1 MAKIY
6 RKRGNKLNEVVTFD
20 SACTRQENQ
29 PLVYDA
35 TDGSVHTTTHIGC
48 LNADDVSVGN
58 LTVTGQAIIQEQV
71 TDTIDSNTLVL
82 RSNADAGLTGTEN
95 SGVIIHNYNGS
106 EDLYAV
112 TDNTGTFRVG
122 TAVSTT
128 TTYAYLRYNEVE
140 NKWYSTAPGVTPAVE
155 VTPVGSPT
163 SWDSVVTS
171 GDDVEYTNIV
181 FSVIDRTS
189 LEPLTTRDESTAME
203 ADYLTKWNDTEEK
216 IITTGTSCTHDL
228 CTNGNITVT
237 CNACIN
243 NNITVD
249 CNACICGTETVTGEI
264 HSCTCVTAPTA
275 CISDDLYVS
284 GDINNCCANSV
295 IHGYHGCFDG
305 NVTIAGSL
313 TADTLIIPS
322 ITSDCVKT
330 VENTANCTFY
340 PSFVQNNHVV
350 AGANELYT
358 DGNLQYNPASNTLC
372 TDTYVSDRGIVQSA
386 ISGVTAADLGLTAN
400 TSYSLSTIVSCLQA
414 CCGNKAVSYTFK
426 YENASNPN
434 VLEYGGAAYNLTFE
448 KLDNNDLSGTWSKS
462 RWLVT
467 GENGVSWTVV
477 GTTGATAGSITWT
490 VRGHVVDQVCVASV
504 NNNQD
509 FPIIF
514 STCQSTPSSFFKKTL
529 YNDSLNQLMYN
540 PSTNTLK
547 TCCINANTS
556 LSQGNLSYKY
566 SCLKCGNGDRTTLL
580 ILRDISRAVCC
591 SSCSTGII
599 GRVCSNRTP
608 TEEDSS
614 AIVEDIN
621 FYIKANYGAT
631 GSSAMD
637 IRYYGYG
644 EDNLRPVIITRNDN
658 KVYAAMCISGSSR
671 YLSFDTTGACSV
683 ICQVCLDAN
692 GVYKDSSGCTYA
704 ITRGGSLATLCVNA
718 SSSNVWTAD
727 QNTNYPIV
735 FSTYQTTPTIS
746 CKTLYNDSAN
756 NLMYN
761 PGTNTLT
768 TGTICA
774 TSFCGSFYSACTI
787 LCYTP
792 TSMSPVWFK
801 IGCISPTFALSTQ
814 YLDLFV
820 DGSGI
825 IDTISLDL
833 VTATSNKPLW
843 KITHPYGYSGTNRFT
858 CLCLTGETSS
868 WICPVTLWAQ
878 VTPYRAN
885 TSFNISVY
893 NRNITNAWTLAL
905 EKVSSPTGT
914 GLLDS
919 TLSINNTEISSTFSA
934 PSLSVYNTGNTS
946 SLFTIQ
952 GNTSADLSYGPTL
965 KFSSIDASQNA
976 CFIFTDYDSYLSGAS
991 VTLAGD
997 QGSTWFCSQ
1006 YVKSNTEVT
1015 CSLRLYHP
1023 AANTDWKTLACVSFG
1038 AECTG
1043 GDTHC
1048 PFLLAACPD
1057 ANGINIAFG
1066 QNAQTIIY
1074 AGETAASNL
1083 VNFMTQNGAGEKVV
1097 LASDS
1102 NAADI
1107 VVNLNGGLACAYK
1120 HCFTN
1125 TSIANYKWNTT
1136 SGAYQR
1142 NASFSSWNQNALS
1155 INIGPTDNAICGS
1168 YMFIAGITNTVKA
1181 NHTVVIGQN
1190 NTTGTP
1196 SSIPD
1201 NVFIIGN
1208 ENNASYC
1215 NCYRSNVA
1223 IIGACNFDCSHT
1235 SWTTTLGFCNI
1246 NYGTANVSIGY
1257 GHKTYNAAIAIG
1269 DNGATSKYNTT
1280 CDCGIRIGSSTVTSV
1295 TGTSSIA
1302 IGTNT
1307 GACETYS
1314 VAIGHNAKA
1323 NSVDAIVIGDN
1334 ACTSVNGYA
1343 AVVIGAEAC
1352 GLGAE
1357 AIAIG
1362 DNACSCENAV
1372 AIGVEAYSVENST
1385 AIGYSARSGGH
1396 GFLALGKCA
1405 NSYVCQNVSDIYF
1418 RFPFSTTIEIDDPLY
1433 GRHGH
1438 IKFVIP
1444 SCSQNRDITN
1454 FLNCLF
1460 VREINMGRCKCT
1472 WSASSCCYVPTL
1484 VAHLSGFY
1492 WDDGGSSNRYQRWA
1506 PGINGRGNINELIL
1520 LNTSSGAGSNLSV
1533 CDLIVNCGKNVC
1545 TTSWNWGTGT
1555 NIWTCGMVGT
1565 IEF

>member
-128 TTYAYLRYNEVE
+128 TTYPYLRYNETD
-140 NKWYSTAPGVTPAVE
+140 NKWYSTAPGVTPVVE

-189 LEPLTTRDESTAME
+189 LEPLTTRDESTDME
-203 ADYLTKWNDTEEK
+203 ADYLTKWNATDEK
-216 IITTGTSCTHDL
+216 VVTTGTSCTHDL
-228 CTNGNITVT
+228 CTNGNITIT

-249 CNACICGTETVTGEI
+249 CNACISGTETVTGEI

-295 IHGYHGCFDG
+295 IHGYHGYYDG

-358 DGNLQYNPASNTLC
+358 DGNLQYNPNTNILS
-372 TDTYVSDRGIVQSA
+372 TDTFCSDRGIVQSA

-467 GENGVSWTVV
+467 GENGVSWTVA

-490 VRGHVVDQVCVASV
+490 VREHVVDQVCVASAS
-504 NNNQD
+504 NNQD

-514 STCQSTPSSFFKKTL
+514 STCQSTPSSYFKKTL
-529 YNDSLNQLMYN
+529 YNDSANQLMYN

-547 TCCINANTS
+547 TCCVCACCD
-556 LSQGNLSYKY
+556 SYHA
-566 SCLKCGNGDRTTLL
+566 R
-580 ILRDISRAVCC
+580 IV
-591 SSCSTGII
+591 
-599 GRVCSNRTP
+599 TP
-608 TEEDSS
+608 
-614 AIVEDIN
+614 A
-621 FYIKANYGAT
+621 
-631 GSSAMD
+631 
-637 IRYYGYG
+637 
-644 EDNLRPVIITRNDN
+644 
-658 KVYAAMCISGSSR
+658 
-671 YLSFDTTGACSV
+671 
-683 ICQVCLDAN
+683 
-692 GVYKDSSGCTYA
+692 GCTCYA
-704 ITRGGSLATLCVNA
+704 KITLNPDSLGENTAHLTFDVYGTKFELGVREIA
-718 SSSNVWTAD
+718 SSSTGMSISYFTKTGDYGITCANVTTANSRD
-727 QNTNYPIV
+727 IVYIKYSGYRPINITSDIPIKSITKSSTVPSDVCSTHWCTPTYDNATQYVNVTSTNCDYPIL
-735 FSTYQTTPTIS
+735 FNSCQATPAAG

-761 PGTNTLT
+761 PSTNTLT
-768 TGTICA
+768 TANACININACVGNNFQVGAAVGC
-774 TSFCGSFYSACTI
+774 TSSVTGISG
-787 LCYTP
+787 
-792 TSMSPVWFK
+792 FK
-801 IGCISPTFALSTQ
+801 IYGQGGGMDIYSSAP
-814 YLDLFV
+814 YLNF
-820 DGSGI
+820 
-825 IDTISLDL
+825 
-833 VTATSNKPLW
+833 
-843 KITHPYGYSGTNRFT
+843 H
-858 CLCLTGETSS
+858 
-868 WICPVTLWAQ
+868 
-878 VTPYRAN
+878 
-885 TSFNISVY
+885 VY
-893 NRNITNAWTLAL
+893 NASSNSHCLVADYGQVKLTTTN
-905 EKVSSPTGT
+905 GY
-914 GLLDS
+914 G
-919 TLSINNTEISSTFSA
+919 NTAATQSAAYYFCSDGTFSA
-934 PSLSVYNTGNTS
+934 PSLKINSGTTTS

-952 GNTSADLSYGPTL
+952 GYTSCDLSVGPTL
-965 KFSSIDASQNA
+965 KFSNVNANQNA
-976 CFIFTDYDSYLSGAS
+976 CFIFTDYDSYLSGAA

-1006 YVKSNTEVT
+1006 YGKFNTTVT
-1015 CSLRLYHP
+1015 CNLRLYHP
-1023 AANTDWKTLACVSFG
+1023 AANTDWKALACVSFG
-1038 AECTG
+1038 SECTG
-1043 GDTHC
+1043 GATHC

-1074 AGETAASNL
+1074 AGESAASNFA
-1083 VNFMTQNGAGEKVV
+1083 NFITQNGSGEKVV

-1102 NAADI
+1102 YAADI
-1107 VVNLNGGLACAYK
+1107 VVNVNGGITCAYK
-1120 HCFTN
+1120 YCFTPN
-1125 TSIANYKWNTT
+1125 QIRTLKWNTT
-1136 SGAYQR
+1136 LSTPAYSTCGRLVMDNCIAILESGGIE
-1142 NASFSSWNQNALS
+1142 NS
-1155 INIGPTDNAICGS
+1155 INTTCAFVIGNA
-1168 YMFIAGITNTVKA
+1168 NTVKA
-1181 NHTVVIGQN
+1181 NKAYVFGCG
-1190 NTTGTP
+1190 NTTGYPGT
-1196 SSIPD
+1196 SST
-1201 NVFIIGN
+1201 NVIMIGTGN
-1208 ENNASYC
+1208 DLSYNGITKC
-1215 NCYRSNVA
+1215 N
-1223 IIGACNFDCSHT
+1223 
-1235 SWTTTLGFCNI
+1235 
-1246 NYGTANVSIGY
+1246 
-1257 GHKTYNAAIAIG
+1257 AIAIG
-1269 DNGATSKYNTT
+1269 FCNYDCQTSRGSSIAIGNCNINNGDGGISIGWGGRAANCAITIGVFSSNNKYYTSA
-1280 CDCGIRIGSSTVTSV
+1280 DSAIRIGLSTATSV

-1302 IGTNT
+1302 IGTNAS
-1307 GACETYS
+1307 ACGTYS
-1314 VAIGHNAKA
+1314 VAMGFNAKA
-1323 NSVDAIVIGDN
+1323 NSNDAIVIGDS
-1334 ACTSVNGYA
+1334 ACTSVNGDA
-1343 AVVIGAEAC
+1343 AVVIGQEAC

-1362 DNACSCENAV
+1362 NNACSCTNAV
-1372 AIGVEAYSVENST
+1372 AIGLNTYSVEDST
-1385 AIGYSARSGGH
+1385 AIGFSARVGGH

-1418 RFPFSTTIEIDDPLY
+1418 RFPYSTTIEIDDPLY

-1460 VREINMGRCKCT
+1460 VREINMGRCTCT
-1472 WSASSCCYVPTL
+1472 WSASSCCYIPTL

-1520 LNTSSGAGSNLSV
+1520 LNTSAGAGSNLSV
-1533 CDLIVNCGKNVC
+1533 CDLIVNCGKNIC

-1555 NIWTCGMVGT
+1555 SVWTCGMVGT